1 MWYLI
6 SLYFVFDISTVM
18 QTGLEKNLFGN
29 HPVSLLTIESRPP
42 PPAFASDPLMHVSA
56 TGRSTSIVGQDAGG
70 YSGAIG
76 IGSDD
81 IVEVDGP
88 NSVNSSLSNQPNFTK
103 TASPA
108 GVRGIFSQIFP
119 TNRNMLV

>member
-1 MWYLI
+1 MWDLI
-6 SLYFVFDISTVM
+6 SLYYVFDISTVM

-29 HPVSLLTIESRPP
+29 YPVSLSTESRPP

-56 TGRSTSIVGQDAGG
+56 TGGSTSIVGQDARG
-70 YSGAIG
+70 YSAATG

-81 IVEVDGP
+81 IVEIDGP
-88 NSVNSSLSNQPNFTK
+88 NSLNPSRSNQPNFTK
-103 TASPA
+103 SVSPA
-108 GVRGIFSQIFP
+108 GVIGIVSQLFH